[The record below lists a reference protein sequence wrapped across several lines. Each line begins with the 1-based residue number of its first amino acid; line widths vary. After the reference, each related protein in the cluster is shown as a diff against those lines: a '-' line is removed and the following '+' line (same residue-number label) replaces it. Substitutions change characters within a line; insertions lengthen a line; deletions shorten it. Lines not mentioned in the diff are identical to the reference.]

1 MNKNKSRWRG
11 LRPASRAALALAAA
25 ALSFGTAN
33 AVDSMPSVTAPDL
46 AVSAV
51 VSAAAPVPNLPAST
65 QRRGTLYRVRD
76 HGNTAWLFGT
86 VHAGKAAW
94 YPLEP
99 TVTEAFDSAGRLV
112 VELDAR
118 NTQAIQAAFVQ
129 RGVYPAG
136 DTLDQHVSA
145 ATLAAARRVAQRYD
159 IPWTSMS
166 TLRPWA
172 VTLLISGLMLEKA
185 GFQSALGADQYFL
198 SRATR
203 LAKPVEELESVDLQ
217 LGMFDV
223 LSASEQEKLLAEL
236 LKGIEDGS
244 GLEMAITTVTGW
256 SRADEAA
263 VLRVMRHELAG
274 SSVTALW
281 MRRVVLGKRN
291 HEMAARVATLLRGEP
306 SLFVAVGMLHLLGN
320 DGVPALLRRRGIEV
334 TKIY

>member
-1 MNKNKSRWRG
+1 M
-11 LRPASRAALALAAA
+11 AALALAIA

-33 AVDSMPSVTAPDL
+33 AVDSMPPVTAPDAAL
-46 AVSAV
+46 SA
-51 VSAAAPVPNLPAST
+51 PNLPASAE
-65 QRRGTLYRVRD
+65 RRGTLYRVRD

-86 VHAGKAAW
+86 VHAGKSDW

-99 TVTEAFDSAGRLV
+99 TVTDAFDSAGRLV

-118 NTQAIQAAFVQ
+118 NAQAIQAAFVR
-129 RGVYPAG
+129 RGVYPMG
-136 DTLDQHVSA
+136 DTLEKHLSA

-159 IPWTSMS
+159 IPWASMS

-198 SRATR
+198 SRASK
-203 LAKPVEELESVDLQ
+203 LSKPVVELESADLQ
-217 LGMFDV
+217 LGMFDD
-223 LSASEQEKLLAEL
+223 LSAAQQEKLLAEL

-244 GLEMAITTVTGW
+244 GLELAIAMVNGW

-263 VLRVMRHELAG
+263 VLRVMRTELAG
-274 SSVTALW
+274 TSFTALW

-291 HEMAARVATLLRGEP
+291 HEMAARVATLLRGET

-320 DGVPALLRRRGIEV
+320 DGVPQLLRQRGIEV